1 MKYDHVDIGTCDFD
15 VADGVFSPEKNYLL
29 VEPMSEYLDK
39 LPTGENIKKEN
50 SACSNACGNFEIFYV
65 PESVILELNLPL
77 WMKGCSK
84 INEPHK
90 VVLNYL
96 NAVGIGKSIINSK
109 TINVISFNKL
119 VEKYNIEHIQ
129 NLKIDTEG
137 HDHIILN
144 EVAHL
149 LRFNKI
155 SCDSITV
162 EYIIGR
168 YGNTDEIDSIAYSLR
183 KTFPNIKIQSENL
196 TLSK

>member
-50 SACSNACGNFEIFYV
+50 SACSSECGSFQIFYV
-65 PESVILELNLPL
+65 PEYTILELNLPL
-77 WMKGCSK
+77 WIKGCSK
-84 INEPHK
+84 VNEPHK

-96 NAVGIGKSIINSK
+96 NAVGIVESIIKSK
-109 TINVISFNKL
+109 TINVISFKKL
-119 VEKYNIEHIQ
+119 VEKYNIEHIT

-137 HDHIILN
+137 HDHIIFN
-144 EVAHL
+144 EVGLL
-149 LRFNKI
+149 LRSNKI
-155 SCDSITV
+155 SCDSITL

-168 YGNTDEIDSIAYSLR
+168 YGNTDQIDNIAYSLR
-183 KTFPNIKIQSENL
+183 KTFPKIKIQSENL

>member
-1 MKYDHVDIGTCDFD
+1 MKYDHVDIGTCDFE
-15 VADGVFSPEKNYLL
+15 VADGVFSPDKNYLL
-29 VEPMSEYLDK
+29 VEPMTEYLDR
-39 LPTGENIKKEN
+39 LPTGNNIKKEN
-50 SACSNACGNFEIFYV
+50 SACSNQCGSFEIFYV

-84 INEPHK
+84 VNEPHE

-96 NAVGIGKSIINSK
+96 MSCGIDQSVIKSK
-109 TINVISFNKL
+109 TTNVISFNKL
-119 VEKYNIEHIQ
+119 VEKYNIEHIA

-144 EVAHL
+144 EVARL
-149 LRFNKI
+149 LQSKKI

-168 YGNTDEIDSIAYSLR
+168 YGNTDEIDIIAYSLSR
-183 KTFPNIKIQSENL
+183 TFPNIKIQSENL